1 MRNKILFH
9 PAVLVVALTLPAIAS
24 AASAPA
30 SAPKTA
36 PVVEQSNITWSAATG
51 LGYDSNAYR
60 APRASYVD
68 YGALPIG
75 SNPTVVPQA
84 KSGFFVPYEIKADM
98 AKIRDQD
105 SRMLASAKADGSFYL
120 GSGLS
125 NASEY
130 NMGLHGGFDYVLARE
145 GKSEDTFYVGA
156 LIENHKRVYVDHDSG
171 LGKTTTLSG
180 RDISGLYSYTS
191 FGVEAEYKHRTG
203 KLDYGLYGKYTL
215 YYY

>member
-75 SNPTVVPQA
+75 SNPTVGP
-84 KSGFFVPYEIKADM
+84 
-98 AKIRDQD
+98 
-105 SRMLASAKADGSFYL
+105 
-120 GSGLS
+120 
-125 NASEY
+125 
-130 NMGLHGGFDYVLARE
+130 HG
-145 GKSEDTFYVGA
+145 
-156 LIENHKRVYVDHDSG
+156 ENRVCPWTHPWG
-171 LGKTTTLSG
+171 N
-180 RDISGLYSYTS
+180 R
-191 FGVEAEYKHRTG
+191 R
-203 KLDYGLYGKYTL
+203 
-215 YYY
+215 